1 MATSPFRKH
10 LLQPLLLRGD
20 LHIGA
25 LAAEQLVLSRPVGAD
40 DGAGKYLG
48 VRKRRWAHG
57 GEARPCAHKLVPVTA
72 PAPSSASSPRSR
84 ELLSLSAAGGGK
96 VPPHGSAAPAMAR
109 GRLGK
114 LGGHGALSRTAGS
127 ALRSS
132 SSCHVL
138 PSPVSAPRRGGD
150 PGARAAPAG
159 GRAACTHP
167 PFLPPHRSHGIL
179 RPSAPP

>member
-57 GEARPCAHKLVPVTA
+57 GEARPCAHKLLPVTA

-84 ELLSLSAAGGGK
+84 ELLSLSARQEVGKSPRRAQQPQPRPGGGS
-96 VPPHGSAAPAMAR
+96 GSWGDTGLSLGQRGQPFARPAPATSCPP
-109 GRLGK
+109 
-114 LGGHGALSRTAGS
+114 LS
-127 ALRSS
+127 
-132 SSCHVL
+132 
-138 PSPVSAPRRGGD
+138 PRH
-150 PGARAAPAG
+150 GARAAPAG
-159 GRAACTHP
+159 GRAARAHR
-167 PFLPPHRSHGIL
+167 PFLPPHRSRGIL